1 MQDIIGGV
9 SLGKKIIGIFL
20 YHWNFECGSL
30 TWQCGRYL
38 GRSFFLFL
46 LDCWGAPFFHFLF
59 PLWFLGTP
67 CIPALFSTAPSLTP
81 SLLPL
86 PDLYVCVHV
95 PEVRPSS
102 LLTQQLG
109 LYRSLQ
115 GATSL
120 SQRWEGGGW
129 GPAGRKGSG
138 ALLFG
143 TCGQS
148 SLGPDTQTVWEEVME
163 KVQTFLYQ
171 GLYFRSKFIDI

>member
-38 GRSFFLFL
+38 GKSFFLFL
-46 LDCWGAPFFHFLF
+46 RDCWGAPFFHFLF

-86 PDLYVCVHV
+86 PDLYDVFMSLRFDPQVSLH
-95 PEVRPSS
+95 SS
-102 LLTQQLG
+102 SAYTGPCKGPLPFL
-109 LYRSLQ
+109 R
-115 GATSL
+115 
-120 SQRWEGGGW
+120 GG
-129 GPAGRKGSG
+129 R
-138 ALLFG
+138 
-143 TCGQS
+143 
-148 SLGPDTQTVWEEVME
+148 EEVG
-163 KVQTFLYQ
+163 VQLVERALVPYCL
-171 GLYFRSKFIDI
+171 GRVVRVV